1 MGRPATT
8 TTSKTTAANTNGN
21 AKRIVYRRP
30 RKDSSEVSPLIKYL
44 LFIFN
49 VLFWV
54 IIIKVIIIIK
64 NLKNYYFLKQKQ
76 KLVGFA
82 VFGIG
87 IYAWIEKDTFNKLT
101 TMSIGVLFDP
111 AFVFLVV
118 GLLVFIIGFCGC
130 VGALRENTNLLLIV
144 IIYLFFLNKFCN
156 S

>member
-8 TTSKTTAANTNGN
+8 TTSKATAANTNGN

-144 IIYLFFLNKFCN
+144 IIYLFF
-156 S
+156 

>member
-1 MGRPATT
+1 
-8 TTSKTTAANTNGN
+8 
-21 AKRIVYRRP
+21 
-30 RKDSSEVSPLIKYL
+30 
-44 LFIFN
+44 
-49 VLFWV
+49 
-54 IIIKVIIIIK
+54 
-64 NLKNYYFLKQKQ
+64 LKINNR

-144 IIYLFFLNKFCN
+144 IRFFF
-156 S
+156 